1 MMFRVFISSILLLG
15 PVVGQENRLEIAVTV
30 NKSIIIETSSTVK
43 RLSTANGDVAE
54 AVAVSGREVVIN
66 GKLPGETSL
75 IIWDAEGKRTIYDVR
90 VLQSQAKVET
100 IRKQLAEE
108 LPGQQVS
115 LSVEDGSAVLRGLVK
130 DTPSAERA
138 LAIAALAGKVTNLLR
153 VAPPPPEPQILL
165 RVRFANVDRAVTSE
179 LAANL
184 LSTGAT
190 NTIGNISTGQA
201 GAPTIQPSNPGGF
214 SISDALNVFLYRK
227 DINLG
232 TVIRALEAK
241 QLVQILAE
249 PNLMTISG
257 KTASFLA
264 GGEFPFPTLQGGGGG
279 VGQVTVQF
287 REFGIRI
294 QFLPTVTS
302 RGTIRLMVT
311 PEVSSL
317 DVANGLTVQGFT
329 VPGLDVR
336 RVQTEVE
343 LLNGQSFVIAGLMDN
358 RLTETINRIPGLA
371 NIPLLGKLFT
381 SRTINRSNSELLVL
395 VTPEIIDPSAQGLD
409 GPKLDYPKE
418 FLKLPPMQIPSTPEQ
433 KHSERKI
440 SERTKP

>member
-1 MMFRVFISSILLLG
+1 MTFRVVPLLVLLSG
-15 PVVGQENRLEIAVTV
+15 LVFSQENRLALEVTV
-30 NKSIIIETSSTVK
+30 NKSVIVETASTVK
-43 RLSTANGDVAE
+43 RLSTANGEVAE
-54 AVAVSGREVVIN
+54 AVAVSGREIVVN

-75 IIWDAEGKRTIYDVR
+75 IVWDADGKRTFYDVH
-90 VLQSQAKVET
+90 VLPSQVKVASV
-100 IRKQLAEE
+100 RRQLAEE

-115 LSVEDGSAVLRGLVK
+115 LTVEDGSAVLRGSVK
-130 DTPSAERA
+130 DAPSAERA
-138 LAIAALAGKVTNLLR
+138 IAIAGLSGKVTSLLHI
-153 VAPPPPEPQILL
+153 APPPPEPQILL
-165 RVRFANVDRAVTSE
+165 RVRFANVDRGVTSE

-201 GAPTIQPSNPGGF
+201 GAPAIQPSSPGAF

-249 PNLMTISG
+249 PNLMTMSG

-264 GGEFPFPTLQGGGGG
+264 GGEFPFPTIQGGGGG

-302 RGTIRLMVT
+302 RGTIRLIVT

-343 LLNGQSFVIAGLMDN
+343 LVNGQSFAIAGLLDN
-358 RLTETINRIPGLA
+358 RLSETINRIPGLA

-381 SRTINRSNSELLVL
+381 SRNITRSNSELLVI
-395 VTPEIIDPSAQGLD
+395 VTPEIVDPSAQGLE
-409 GPKLDYPKE
+409 GPKLDYPKD
-418 FLKLPPMQIPSTPEQ
+418 FLKLPPMQIPSTL
-433 KHSERKI
+433 ERK
-440 SERTKP
+440 K

>member
-1 MMFRVFISSILLLG
+1 MIFRNLLVSLFLAG
-15 PVVGQENRLEIAVTV
+15 SLFGQENRLELAVTV
-30 NKSIIIETSSTVK
+30 NKSTIIENGAAVK
-43 RLSTANGDVAE
+43 RLSTANGDIAE
-54 AVAVSGREVVIN
+54 AVVVSGHEVVVN
-66 GKLPGETSL
+66 GKNPGETSL
-75 IIWDAEGKRTIYDVR
+75 ILWDTNGKRTIYDVR
-90 VLQSQAKVET
+90 VLQSQAKLESV
-100 IRKQLAEE
+100 RKQLAEE

-115 LSVEDGSAVLRGLVK
+115 LAVEDGSAVLRGSVK
-130 DTPSAERA
+130 DAVSAERA
-138 LAIAALAGKVTNLLR
+138 VAIAALSGKVTNLLHL
-153 VAPPPPEPQILL
+153 APPSPEPQILL
-165 RVRFANVDRAVTSE
+165 RVRFANVDRSVTSE

-201 GAPTIQPSNPGGF
+201 GAPAIQPSSPGNF
-214 SISDALNVFLYRK
+214 SISDALNIFLYRK

-232 TVIRALEAK
+232 TVIKALESK

-249 PNLMTISG
+249 PNLMTMSG

-302 RGTIRLMVT
+302 RGTIHLSVT

-371 NIPLLGKLFT
+371 NIPLLGKIFT
-381 SRTINRSNSELLVL
+381 SRNINRANSELLVL
-395 VTPEIIDPSAQGLD
+395 VTPEIVDPSTRGMEA
-409 GPKLDYPKE
+409 PKLDYPKD
-418 FLKLPPMQIPSTPEQ
+418 FLKVPPMQIPASL
-433 KHSERKI
+433 ERIK
-440 SERTKP
+440 